1 MVTCTGHIGIHE
13 GADGRTYVRTNVHDV
28 MAIKSNFLTS
38 MGYHIFLTM
47 VLRVRASWAR
57 TELRY

>member
-13 GADGRTYVRTNVHDV
+13 GVDGRTYCVRTDIHDV
-28 MAIKSNFLTS
+28 MAIKPSFLTS

-47 VLRVRASWAR
+47 VLHASGGAPLKLC
-57 TELRY
+57 E